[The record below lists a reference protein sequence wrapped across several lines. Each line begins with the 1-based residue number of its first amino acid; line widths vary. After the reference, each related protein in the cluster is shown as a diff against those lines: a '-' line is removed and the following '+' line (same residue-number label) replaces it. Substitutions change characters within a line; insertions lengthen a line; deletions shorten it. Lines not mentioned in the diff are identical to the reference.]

1 MNLVEKLDKEIIEAM
16 KAKDSVR
23 LATLRGVKGAMKLQS
38 IDHKKEINDEL
49 LIDVVS
55 KEIKTR
61 NESIK
66 EFEKGG
72 RQDLIDKTEA
82 EIKILSKYLPE
93 QLSEEEIVNIINQV
107 FEEVNP
113 SGIKD
118 MGKVMGIVTPK
129 VKGKADMS
137 VVSALI
143 EINWTNIYKL
153 KKILYNL
160 AIKKN
165 ND

>member
-1 MNLVEKLDKEIIEAM
+1 MNLVETLDKEIIEAM
-16 KAKDSVR
+16 KAKDSVC

-143 EINWTNIYKL
+143 RNKL
-153 KKILYNL
+153 N
-160 AIKKN
+160 
-165 ND
+165 

>member
-1 MNLVEKLDKEIIEAM
+1 MNLVETLDKEIIEAM

-93 QLSEEEIVNIINQV
+93 QLSEAEIVNIINQV

-143 EINWTNIYKL
+143 RNKL
-153 KKILYNL
+153 N
-160 AIKKN
+160 
-165 ND
+165 

>member
-1 MNLVEKLDKEIIEAM
+1 MNLVETLDKEIIEAM

-72 RQDLIDKTEA
+72 RQDLIDKTEE

-93 QLSEEEIVNIINQV
+93 QLSEDEIVNIINQV

-143 EINWTNIYKL
+143 RNKL
-153 KKILYNL
+153 N
-160 AIKKN
+160 
-165 ND
+165 

>member
-1 MNLVEKLDKEIIEAM
+1 MNLVETLDKEIIEAM

-72 RQDLIDKTEA
+72 RQDLIDKTET

-107 FEEVNP
+107 FEEVKS

-143 EINWTNIYKL
+143 RNKL
-153 KKILYNL
+153 N
-160 AIKKN
+160 
-165 ND
+165 

>member
-1 MNLVEKLDKEIIEAM
+1 MNLVETLDKEIIEAM

-72 RQDLIDKTEA
+72 RKDLIDKTEA

-143 EINWTNIYKL
+143 RNKL
-153 KKILYNL
+153 N
-160 AIKKN
+160 
-165 ND
+165 

>member
-1 MNLVEKLDKEIIEAM
+1 MNLVETLDKEIIEAM

-72 RQDLIDKTEA
+72 RQDLIDKTE
-82 EIKILSKYLPE
+82 IKILNKYLPE

-143 EINWTNIYKL
+143 RNKL
-153 KKILYNL
+153 N
-160 AIKKN
+160 
-165 ND
+165 

>member
-1 MNLVEKLDKEIIEAM
+1 MNLVETLDKEIIEAM

-23 LATLRGVKGAMKLQS
+23 LATLRGVKGATKLQS

-93 QLSEEEIVNIINQV
+93 QLSEEEIVNIINEV

-143 EINWTNIYKL
+143 RNKL
-153 KKILYNL
+153 N
-160 AIKKN
+160 
-165 ND
+165 

>member
-1 MNLVEKLDKEIIEAM
+1 MNIVETLDKEIIEAM

-72 RQDLIDKTEA
+72 RQDLIDKTEE

-137 VVSALI
+137 VVSTLI
-143 EINWTNIYKL
+143 RNKL
-153 KKILYNL
+153 N
-160 AIKKN
+160 
-165 ND
+165 

>member
-1 MNLVEKLDKEIIEAM
+1 MNLVETLDKEIIEAM

-66 EFEKGG
+66 EFEKGA
-72 RQDLIDKTEA
+72 RQDLIDKTEE
-82 EIKILSKYLPE
+82 EIKILSNYLPE
-93 QLSEEEIVNIINQV
+93 QLSEEEIVDIINQV
-107 FEEVNP
+107 FEEVKP

-129 VKGKADMS
+129 VKGKADMG
-137 VVSALI
+137 VVSNLI
-143 EINWTNIYKL
+143 KQKL
-153 KKILYNL
+153 N
-160 AIKKN
+160 
-165 ND
+165 